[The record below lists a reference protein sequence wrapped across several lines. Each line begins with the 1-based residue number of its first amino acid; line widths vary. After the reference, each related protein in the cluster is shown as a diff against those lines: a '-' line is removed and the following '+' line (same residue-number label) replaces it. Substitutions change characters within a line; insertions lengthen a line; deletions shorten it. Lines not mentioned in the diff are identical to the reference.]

1 MKYQAP
7 RGVKDLLPPESEL
20 FRLLE
25 DEVRD
30 VFGRSGFREIRLPLF
45 ESADLFARSIG
56 ESTDIVEKEMY
67 LFSGKGGESLALRP
81 EGTASLIRAA
91 IEHRLAEPGR
101 LERLF
106 YQGPMFRHERPQA
119 GRLRQ
124 FHQAG
129 AEILGSSDPDDDVDL
144 IATVS
149 RHAGISRVPAS
160 RLLINSM
167 GCPECRPGYREILVD
182 YLEKNHDLLCET
194 CRRRTKTNPLRVLD
208 CKIPS
213 CQPVLESAPHL
224 VEFLCPAS
232 RSHFDRVCRGLE
244 GEGISFTV
252 SHRLVR
258 GLDYYTETAFEWVS
272 DALGAQSTWAAGGR
286 YNGLVR
292 HLGGGDVPGVGLAIG
307 IERLFLLR
315 ELAGTLPQKA
325 GAAVHLAVHPLEEAA
340 RPYAH
345 RILASLRDNG
355 ISAVGIFGQTRLK
368 KAFLQA
374 EREGALFIGLLGGD
388 ELSTG
393 TITIKHLATGIQKSL
408 PTFPP
413 ENLAKAL
420 REPWTPDPV

>member
-1 MKYQAP
+1 MKFQAP
-7 RGVKDLLPPESEL
+7 RGVKDLLPPDSET
-20 FRLLE
+20 FRRLE
-25 DEVRD
+25 DEVRT
-30 VFGRSGFREIRLPLF
+30 VFRLSGFREVRLPIF
-45 ESADLFARSIG
+45 ETADLFTRSIG

-67 LFSGKGGESLALRP
+67 IFSGKGGESLALRP

-101 LERLF
+101 LERLY

-149 RHAGISRVPAS
+149 RHATATGIPSS

-167 GCPECRPGYREILVD
+167 GCSECRPAYRDTLVR
-182 YLEKNHDLLCET
+182 YLETNRNVLCET
-194 CRRRTKTNPLRVLD
+194 CKRRILTNPLRVLD

-213 CQPVLESAPHL
+213 CQPVLASAPHITD
-224 VEFLCPAS
+224 FLCPAS
-232 RSHFDRVCRGLE
+232 RHHFEQVCRGLE
-244 GEGISFTV
+244 GEGIAFTV

-292 HLGGGDVPGVGLAIG
+292 QMGGGDVPGVGLAIG
-307 IERLFLLR
+307 LERLFLLR
-315 ELAGTLPQKA
+315 ELAGSLPTEPEP
-325 GAAVHLAVHPLEEAA
+325 AVHLAIHPIEEAA

-345 RILASLRDNG
+345 RIMASLREQG
-355 ISAVGIFGQTRLK
+355 ISVVGIFGSSRVK
-368 KAFLQA
+368 RAFTQA
-374 EREGALFIGLLGGD
+374 EREGALFLGLLGGD
-388 ELSTG
+388 EMDTG
-393 TITIKHLATGIQKSL
+393 TITVKHLRSGIQKSL
-408 PTFPP
+408 PVFPP
-413 ENLAKAL
+413 DILARAL
-420 REPWTPDPV
+420 RETWSP